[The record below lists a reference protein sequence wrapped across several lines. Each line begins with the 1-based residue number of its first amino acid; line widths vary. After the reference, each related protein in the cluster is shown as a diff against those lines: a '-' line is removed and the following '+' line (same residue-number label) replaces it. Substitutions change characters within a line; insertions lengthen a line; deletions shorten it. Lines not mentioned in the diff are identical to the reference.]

1 MIQHVRSLELRI
13 PPVALLIIF
22 AAVMAVLAHAVPA
35 SVSVPER
42 LTVAVVLVVAGALVA
57 LAGVVAF
64 RRHKTTVNPFTP
76 EQSSSLVA
84 TGIYRFSRNPMYLGF
99 LLALVGWCAYL
110 ANWVS
115 ALLLPVFVAYLN
127 RFQIQPEERALKE
140 RFGQQFLAY
149 SQSVR
154 RWL

>member
-1 MIQHVRSLELRI
+1 MIQHVRSLEFRI

-22 AAVMAVLAHAVPA
+22 AAVMAVLAYAVPA